1 MSDRRCA
8 AFITAIV
15 VITACASPAGPRDS
29 GAAPPASGVTGP
41 ASPKTLTI
49 GLDEDLRG
57 VWNIVTEGGGG
68 SEAENL
74 MHAFHQPLA
83 ANVADGSAQPRALA
97 ELPSIER
104 GTWRV
109 LDDGTM
115 ETTWN
120 VRVDAIWHDGTP
132 LSARD
137 LLFSYEV
144 YRDPDIPNSRQN
156 IVRLITGME
165 ERDSRTIVVT
175 WAQTYP
181 YADRLETR
189 ELLLLPAHILEPT
202 YRDAKDRLLAHPYFT
217 TPDYV
222 GLGPYRIATWVNGS
236 HVELAAFDRFFLGR
250 PRIDRVFVRFIPDSN
265 TLLANLKARSVQLT
279 LGSKKMDKDAL
290 RSLKQ
295 EWEAAGQ
302 GTLLVFPDNYK
313 FAEPQKRLNP
323 QPPDLADVRVR
334 RALLHAINRQELANT
349 AFEGHGVMAESWI
362 HPDFLRYQQVKDWV
376 VRYPYDPRRA
386 TALLEE
392 VGWQRGADGV
402 LQKDG
407 RRFSLT
413 IRDFEGE
420 KQPLIVADFWKQ
432 VGVEATYEY
441 RTPEQLQD
449 RQDRATFTG
458 VTMINNNMDL
468 VSVVRRITTANI
480 PTAENRWTGTNR
492 GGYASPAWDEIG
504 TRALATLDETTRLD
518 LERQLL
524 QIFTTDLPLLPL
536 FYQLAEIPV
545 ATGFTGLA
553 PQTGLAPNSAIL
565 LTWNIHEWDVR

>member
-1 MSDRRCA
+1 M
-8 AFITAIV
+8 AIAT
-15 VITACASPAGPRDS
+15 IIGCASPAVPRTSGSLPPAGQEGSPVGPR
-29 GAAPPASGVTGP
+29 
-41 ASPKTLTI
+41 TLTI

-57 VWNIVTEGGGG
+57 IWHIVTEGGGG
-68 SEAENL
+68 SEADNL

-97 ELPSIER
+97 ELPSLER

-109 LDDGTM
+109 FADGTM
-115 ETTWN
+115 ETTWT
-120 VRVDAIWHDGTP
+120 VRAGAVWHDGSP
-132 LSARD
+132 LTARD
-137 LLFSYEV
+137 IVFSYQV
-144 YRDPDIPNSRQN
+144 YRDREIPNSRQS
-156 IVRLITGME
+156 IVGLITGME
-165 ERDSRTIVVT
+165 PLDQQTLIVT

-202 YRDAKDRLLAHPYFT
+202 YREAKERLLAHPYFNST
-217 TPDYV
+217 DYV
-222 GLGPYRIATWVNGS
+222 GLGPYRIATWTAGS
-236 HVELAAFDRFFLGR
+236 HLELAAFDAFFLGR
-250 PRIDRVFVRFIPDSN
+250 PRIDRLFVRFIPDSN
-265 TLLANLKARSVQLT
+265 ALLANLKARAVQLT
-279 LGSKKMDKDAL
+279 LGSKKIDKDAL
-290 RSLKQ
+290 GTLKQ
-295 EWEAAGQ
+295 EWEATGQ

-334 RALLHAINRQELANT
+334 RALLHAIDRQQLAST
-349 AFEGHGVMAESWI
+349 AFEGHGVVAEGWV
-362 HPDFLRYQQVKDWV
+362 HPDFLRYQEVKDWM
-376 VRYPYDPRRA
+376 VRYPYDARRA
-386 TALLEE
+386 ADLLEQ
-392 VGWQRGADGV
+392 VGWQRGTDGT

-420 KQPLIVADFWKQ
+420 KQPLIVADYWKQ
-432 VGVEATYEY
+432 VGIDATYEY

-458 VTMINNNMDL
+458 ITMINNNMDL
-468 VSVVRRITTANI
+468 VSVVRRIATANI

-492 GGYASPAWDEIG
+492 GGYSNPAWDEIG
-504 TRALATLDETTRLD
+504 ARALATLDDGTRLD

-524 QIFTTDLPLLPL
+524 HIYSTDLPLLPL
-536 FYQLAEIPV
+536 FYQLTEIPV
-545 ATGFTGLA
+545 ATGFRGLV
-553 PQTGLAPNSAIL
+553 PQTGLAPNSSIL